1 MTPWKPHHYAR
12 AEEFVRL
19 VASALAQSGG
29 SSTPFAPP
37 PPSAS
42 VPPFPVPAPVAA
54 PAKPVTAAAM
64 FKSIPWKK

>member
-19 VASALAQSGG
+19 VAAALAHNGG
-29 SSTPFAPP
+29 SATPFAA
-37 PPSAS
+37 PSPAVS
-42 VPPFPVPAPVAA
+42 APPFPVPAPAAA